1 MSALKAAYE
10 VLLEAGGPLH
20 YREITKR
27 VLEKGLWKTS
37 GKTPAATINA
47 QIAVDIIKHRE
58 LSKFIRVGKG
68 TFALRGTKP
77 APKGVTLRS
86 VSKVEK
92 MSFTD
97 AAEKV
102 LLDFGSKKPI
112 HYRQVTKKAL
122 ELGLISTI
130 GQTPAATMYAQILT
144 EIGRSTKAGRQPR
157 FAKHGKGF
165 VSLTRWLGKGLA
177 FQIEQHNREIRK
189 KLLGSIRKIEP
200 KRFEELAG
208 LLLTALGFN
217 EVEVIGRS
225 GDGGIDVRGTL
236 VVGNAIRTRM
246 AVQVKRWKKNVQAP
260 TVQQVRGSLGTHE
273 QGLIISTSDFSPGAR
288 KEAARSDAV
297 PVALMNG
304 EEVVD
309 LLMQNDIGIRRSSH
323 DIVELAETEEEA

>member
-1 MSALKAAYE
+1 VSALKAACE

-27 VLEKGLWKTS
+27 ILEKGLWKTS
-37 GKTPAATINA
+37 GKTPVATINA
-47 QIAVDIIKHRE
+47 QIAVDIIKHGD

-77 APKGVTLRS
+77 AAKEVAPRS
-86 VSKVEK
+86 TAAAKK
-92 MSFTD
+92 ISFTD

-102 LLDFGSKKPI
+102 LSEFGNNKPM
-112 HYRQVTKKAL
+112 HYREITNKAL

-144 EIGRSTKAGRQPR
+144 EIARSTKAGRQSR
-157 FAKHGKGF
+157 FTKHGKGF
-165 VSLTRWLGKGLA
+165 VGLTRWLGKGLA

-189 KLLGSIRKIEP
+189 KLLGSIRKMEA

-217 EVEVIGRS
+217 EVEVTGRS
-225 GDGGIDVRGTL
+225 GDGGIDVTGTL
-236 VVGNAIRTRM
+236 VVGNTIRTRM
-246 AVQVKRWKKNVQAP
+246 AVQVKRWTRNVQAP
-260 TVQQVRGSLGTHE
+260 TVQQVRGSLGTHDR
-273 QGLIISTSDFSPGAR
+273 GLIITTSDFSAGAR
-288 KEAARSDAV
+288 KEARRPNAV

-304 EEVVD
+304 EQVVD
-309 LLMQNDIGIRRSSH
+309 LMMQNDIGIKRTSH
-323 DIVELAETEEEA
+323 DIVELAGPGEQD

>member
-1 MSALKAAYE
+1 VSALKAAYE